1 MIGSNPYVGGR
12 FDPLKLEPHL
22 HTVHS
27 DGDDTVSSMFDA
39 CKRAGYDVVALTDHN
54 TQSGLGEAQAAAEEL
69 GLVLIPGV
77 EVTTFH
83 GHAVVLG
90 VSRVPEWRDLESRGI
105 DALADEVHSQGGV
118 LSIAH
123 PSAIGSPICSGCE
136 WEWPISPDSAD
147 LCEVFA
153 ADEPTTDVPLV
164 LWRQMLEQGARVGPV
179 GPGDVHS
186 TEAAR
191 AARPATYVYAHS
203 RALEDVMDALRHR
216 RLSASTGT
224 RLDFW
229 LEGSDGLVAVAGDH
243 VADERW
249 SLRTVPSDGVN
260 VREIAIGSGRRC
272 LYAELRDDQ
281 AQLVAVSAPIWI
293 DTSQ

>member
-1 MIGSNPYVGGR
+1 MIGTNPYLGGR
-12 FDPLKLEPHL
+12 FELLKLEPHL

-27 DGDDTVSSMFDA
+27 DGEDSVTIMLES
-39 CKRAGYDVVALTDHN
+39 CKLAGYDVVALTDHN
-54 TQSGLGEAQAAAEEL
+54 TLSGLSEAQAAAEEL
-69 GLVLIPGV
+69 DLILIPGV

-83 GHAVVLG
+83 GHAVALG

-105 DALADEVHSQGGV
+105 DALAEDVHTQGGV
-118 LSIAH
+118 LSVAH
-123 PSAIGSPICSGCE
+123 PSALGSPVCSGCE
-136 WEWPISPDSAD
+136 WEWPFSPGSVD

-153 ADEPTTDVPLV
+153 ADEPTTGVPLV
-164 LWRQMLEQGARVGPV
+164 LWRQMLEAGARVGPV

-186 TEAAR
+186 AEAAR
-191 AARPATYVYAHS
+191 APRPATHVYVPA
-203 RALEDVMDALRHR
+203 RTLDNVLDALRHR
-216 RLSASTGT
+216 RLSASIGT

-229 LEGSDGLVAVAGDH
+229 LERQDGLVAMAGEQ
-243 VADERW
+243 VADEGW
-249 SLRTVPSDGVN
+249 SPRTTPSAGVS

-281 AQLVAVSAPIWI
+281 ARLAAVSAPIWI